1 MILNYLSCSKENN
14 IRVNTFILSLL
25 LLHPSFSPQKA
36 RSARESN
43 NIGDNEESQYAAINS
58 KPWNRKSRLDWGF
71 RLAQSTRES
80 RFPKTWIHRSDRWMP
95 RMGRGKKSL
104 ICDAIFPAKFLADR
118 AETSTPFR
126 VWNWEKKQRGDF
138 KTFENRRMMW
148 KDKEIFGMNGFKK
161 IELDSLFY
169 DFDRNIV
176 TTSEI

>member
-1 MILNYLSCSKENN
+1 
-14 IRVNTFILSLL
+14 
-25 LLHPSFSPQKA
+25 
-36 RSARESN
+36 
-43 NIGDNEESQYAAINS
+43 
-58 KPWNRKSRLDWGF
+58 
-71 RLAQSTRES
+71 
-80 RFPKTWIHRSDRWMP
+80 MP

-104 ICDAIFPAKFLADR
+104 ICDAIFPAKFDR

-138 KTFENRRMMW
+138 KTFENRRMKW